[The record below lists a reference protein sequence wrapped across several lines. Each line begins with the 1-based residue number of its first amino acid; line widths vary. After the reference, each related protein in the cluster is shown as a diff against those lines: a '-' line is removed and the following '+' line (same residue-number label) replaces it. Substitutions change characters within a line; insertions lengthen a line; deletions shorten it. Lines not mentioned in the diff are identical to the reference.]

1 MVARADYLA
10 ATEGARRDLVMDP
23 AEAVTDVLTTAGH
36 LQVQP
41 FVKPDAVN
49 VIGFSFGGGPC
60 GLMLAIELGRR
71 GILCLLVDAT
81 PGTAFNP
88 QANAD
93 TWSVQ
98 TAHAAPCGAG
108 WTWPG
113 ADKPAS
119 NASSWRDALHG
130 DVAVRACPGGR
141 ALQVGAC
148 VHCRRCGTCPV
159 ARHGVVRSVP
169 FHCVIGFDV
178 LQPYSVVP
186 ACSTDLARSSPRACT
201 TGCQTLS

>member
-1 MVARADYLA
+1 LGFVVAWADYLA
-10 ATEGARRDLVMDP
+10 AAEAARCDLVMDP
-23 AEAVTDVLTTAGH
+23 TQAATDVLTTAGH

-41 FVKPDAVN
+41 FVKHDAVN
-49 VIGFSFGGGPC
+49 VIGCSFGGGPC

-81 PGTAFNP
+81 PGIAFNP

-108 WTWPG
+108 WTWPW

-119 NASSWRDALHG
+119 NE
-130 DVAVRACPGGR
+130 
-141 ALQVGAC
+141 
-148 VHCRRCGTCPV
+148 
-159 ARHGVVRSVP
+159 
-169 FHCVIGFDV
+169 
-178 LQPYSVVP
+178 
-186 ACSTDLARSSPRACT
+186 
-201 TGCQTLS
+201 